1 MKVLTQKYIR
11 ITFLVV
17 LLTNLVALMAGLLS
31 QLLFLDVKMLL
42 MSLFKQ
48 FLESISTAR
57 KILKKHV
64 NKNLIISE
72 EKNYLFQ
79 QNNNCWVFKKLIFN
93 NNEKV
98 RDHCQATG
106 KFTGTANW
114 RCNIN

>member
-48 FLESISTAR
+48 LLESISTAT

-106 KFTGTANW
+106 KFTGRANW